1 MNLTD
6 KTQEIKKELSELN
19 QSLKMTLERAIRV
32 GKLLCEQK
40 EFIGHGLF
48 VSWVESNLDISW
60 DTTNRYIKCFEHHD
74 KISNLPNLQDAYK
87 QIENIE
93 QQARQSKEQRD
104 REMISEYRKTGIK
117 PAGWDRSIDYR
128 IKKDDEARK
137 AQSDRIERERIARE
151 NRAKDRK
158 ESQTESTHH
167 TVFSEALKTATE
179 TIIGKME
186 KREEWKEKI
195 RLSDNGKEPFMDAII
210 DYLEGLESDS
220 RRIEACNNI
229 IKICRNIAVELQRKA
244 A

>member
-1 MNLTD
+1 MALFRYRD
-6 KTQEIKKELSELN
+6 KT
-19 QSLKMTLERAIRV
+19 A
-32 GKLLCEQK
+32 KLADLHE
-40 EFIGHGLF
+40 
-48 VSWVESNLDISW
+48 
-60 DTTNRYIKCFEHHD
+60 
-74 KISNLPNLQDAYK
+74 AYQ
-87 QIENIE
+87 QIETLE
-93 QQARQSKEQRD
+93 QQAKQSKEQRE
-104 REMISEYRKTGIK
+104 RTLIAEYRKTGVK
-117 PAGWDRSIDYR
+117 PTGWDRSLDYR
-128 IKKDDEARK
+128 IKKDDEAKK
-137 AQSDRIERERIARE
+137 AQTDRIEQERIARE

-158 ESQTESTHH
+158 ESQTEATHH
-167 TVFSEALKTATE
+167 TVFSEALKTTTE

>member
-1 MNLTD
+1 MKLTD
-6 KTQEIKKELSELN
+6 RTQEIKKELSELN
-19 QSLKMTLERAIRV
+19 QSLKMTVQKAIHI
-32 GKLLCEQK
+32 GELLTQQK
-40 EFIGHGLF
+40 EFVGHGLF
-48 VSWVESNLDISW
+48 IAWVESNLDINER
-60 DTTNRYIKCFEHHD
+60 TVRRYMSVYEYRNKTD
-74 KISNLPNLQDAYK
+74 KLSDLHEAYQ
-87 QIENIE
+87 QIETLE
-93 QQARQSKEQRD
+93 QQAKQSKEQRD
-104 REMISEYRKTGIK
+104 RTLIAEYRKTGVK
-117 PAGWDRSIDYR
+117 PAGWDRSLDYR
-128 IKKDDEARK
+128 IKRDDEAQK
-137 AQSDRIERERIARE
+137 SQVDRIEQERIARE

-158 ESQTESTHH
+158 KSQTEATHH

-186 KREEWKEKI
+186 KREEWKERI